1 MGHICVKAF
10 EVMRTEVL
18 LNLLAFMVLSLSLAK
33 GSVFRDPGIY
43 LNLDYSK
50 MLVDQHGPKVF
61 KSRDFR
67 NTPKVSARG
76 PIVTV
81 SPAGHLYF
89 MRGRMSPIDI
99 FPKNFGPKRFDL
111 GRRTNSGLEMHALTR
126 LQ

>member
-1 MGHICVKAF
+1 MYTYILF
-10 EVMRTEVL
+10 
-18 LNLLAFMVLSLSLAK
+18 F
-33 GSVFRDPGIY
+33 I
-43 LNLDYSK
+43 
-50 MLVDQHGPKVF
+50 
-61 KSRDFR
+61 
-67 NTPKVSARG
+67 VSARG

-111 GRRTNSGLEMHALTR
+111 GRRTNAGLEMHALTR